1 MDLENKYGTLE
12 IQKELLKLLK
22 EFDEFCQKEDIK
34 YSLSSGS
41 LLGAVRHK
49 GFIPW
54 DDDLDCLIDRANFNR
69 LKKAI
74 AGSETIKLENCT
86 ESSLWTE
93 RCRFIKSDYT
103 GHYSPTLDVF
113 IFDNCPDNK
122 IFASIKM
129 FVIRTLQGMIKYS
142 LSLKKGGLLMK
153 ASSLVTYLMG
163 RPFSH
168 KTKYRWYTK
177 VAQWGN
183 NKSSKYMK
191 VYHDQWTALNFSYPC
206 EILKEVKRFEFEDT
220 KANGF
225 VEYDKYLRI
234 IYGDNYMTPPS
245 EENRVPIHI

>member
-12 IQKELLKLLK
+12 IQQELLKLLK
-22 EFDEFCQKEDIK
+22 EFDAFCQKEGIK

-54 DDDLDCLIDRANFNR
+54 DDDLDCLMDRSNFNHF
-69 LKKAI
+69 KAAI
-74 AGSETIKLENCT
+74 VNSEIIRLENCT

-93 RCRFIKSDYT
+93 RCRFIKSDYS
-103 GHYSPTLDVF
+103 GNYSPTLDVF
-113 IFDNCPDNK
+113 IFDHCPDNK
-122 IFASIKM
+122 FLASIKM
-129 FVIRTLQGMIKYS
+129 FIIRMLQGMIKYG

-153 ASSLVTYLMG
+153 VSSLVTYLMG

-183 NKSSKYMK
+183 HKASKYMK
-191 VYHDQWTALNFSYPC
+191 VYHDQWKALSYSYPC
-206 EILKEVKRFEFEDT
+206 EILKEVKRFKFEDT
-220 KANGF
+220 EANGF
-225 VEYDKYLRI
+225 VEFDKYLRI

-245 EENRVPIHI
+245 EDKRIPFHI